1 VWTPISSAV
10 TINVRRLMFLIDT
23 NLISEAR
30 KGRRADA
37 GVQDFWAPAA
47 RDNTPL
53 FLAAITIGELRR
65 GVEFIRHRGDQPQ
78 AKLLEQW
85 LAESSQTY
93 GDRVLDLDGDAAQ
106 IWGRLRV
113 PNAHNAIDKQIAAIA
128 LLHDLTVV
136 TPNVDDLAG
145 CGVRLLNPFS
155 RRRDAPPSALAQRPD
170 LHDRRAQLE
179 PIVAGPEGN
188 LYRLHSAPGQG
199 QSRWTSMPGLGW

>member
-1 VWTPISSAV
+1 MWTPISSAL

-23 NLISEAR
+23 NVIREVR

-37 GVQDFWAPAA
+37 GVQDFLTTAA

-65 GVEFIRHRGDQPQ
+65 GVELIRNRGDQPQ

-85 LAESSQTY
+85 LAEVLQTY

-113 PNAHNAIDKQIAAIA
+113 PNPYNAIDKQIAAVA
-128 LLHDLTVV
+128 LLHDLSVV
-136 TPNVDDLAG
+136 TRNIDDLAG
-145 CGVRLLNPFS
+145 CGVRLLNPF
-155 RRRDAPPSALAQRPD
+155 
-170 LHDRRAQLE
+170 
-179 PIVAGPEGN
+179 
-188 LYRLHSAPGQG
+188 QG
-199 QSRWTSMPGLGW
+199 R